1 MNIIRTLTFLIAT
14 TAAALAAPG
23 QAVDTASKDN
33 VTITVGQKL
42 TIQFQQKGT
51 ATIHLI
57 QPKTVEKPDGK
68 TPSVTLDFKKDTD
81 GTLVLGVQNDFKQN
95 LQCRLLTRSKGSKD
109 FYEVGDGKPFTV
121 TAGLAY
127 VATWGGLPIEEVV
140 LDNPVLVPNETP

>member
-1 MNIIRTLTFLIAT
+1 MNIIRTLACLIAT
-14 TAAALAAPG
+14 TAATFAAPG
-23 QAVDTASKDN
+23 QAINPATKDKVN
-33 VTITVGQKL
+33 ITVGQKL

-51 ATIHLI
+51 ATIQLI

-68 TPSVTLDFKKDTD
+68 TPSVTLDFKKDAD

-95 LQCRLLTRSKGSKD
+95 LQCQLLARSKGSKD
-109 FYEVGDGKPFTV
+109 FFEVGDGKPFTV

-140 LDNPVLVPNETP
+140 LWNLVLLPNETP